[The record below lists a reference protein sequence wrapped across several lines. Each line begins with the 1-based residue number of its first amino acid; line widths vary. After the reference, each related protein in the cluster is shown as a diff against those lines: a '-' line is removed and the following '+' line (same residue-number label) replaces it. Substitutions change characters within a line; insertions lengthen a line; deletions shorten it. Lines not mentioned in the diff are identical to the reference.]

1 MKMRQDGGEEGP
13 GNGNAAP
20 RWEWDSALEE
30 SRRRW
35 SRMLRE
41 RWPEV
46 PGRIIES
53 AVREAW
59 SLAQMSGVP
68 ELVFP
73 LLAEEKGRAVVAWH
87 ARQRRILDATASFF
101 PA

>member
-1 MKMRQDGGEEGP
+1 MKMEQGRDGEGP
-13 GNGNAAP
+13 WKGDAAP
-20 RWEWDSALEE
+20 RWDWDSAMEE

-35 SRMLRE
+35 SRMLRQ

-59 SLAQMSGVP
+59 SLALLSGVP

-73 LLAEEKGRAVVAWH
+73 LLAEEKGWAVVSWH